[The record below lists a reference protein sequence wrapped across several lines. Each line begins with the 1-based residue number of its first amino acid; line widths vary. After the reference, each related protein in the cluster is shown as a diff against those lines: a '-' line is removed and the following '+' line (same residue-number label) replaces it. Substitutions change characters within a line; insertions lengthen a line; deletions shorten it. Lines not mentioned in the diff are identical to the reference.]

1 VQAPVAKRIA
11 HLVERHGTT
20 ITDEWAWLRDRD
32 DPDTLAYLKAENEYA
47 DAWFEPL
54 APLRDAIFGEIK
66 SRTQET
72 DLTVPVRKGPW
83 WYYRRTVEG
92 LEYPVHCRRPAGA
105 ERNLPPADPVA
116 EPPADEQVLIDENA
130 EALARGDGSYF
141 ELGALEMSPGHSL
154 LAWSYDTDGSEVFRL
169 RFRDL
174 ATGAELADEIERTY
188 PGVAWSN
195 DDRYLFFTRTD
206 AAMRPFQVW
215 RHELGT
221 SSADDVL
228 ILEEPDERFFLSVD
242 LTRSQSWIVIS
253 ADSNTTSEVRLIPA
267 DDPTA
272 EPRLMS
278 ARRDD
283 HEYAVDHWGDRF
295 VILTNDDAEDFRV
308 VTAPLDDP
316 SESNWTELLPHRP
329 GTRVNG
335 VDAFAGHLVVHEW
348 ADATPRLRLLF
359 PDGTQRVPEFDE
371 EVHTVDLGANP
382 EYGASTVRYQYQS
395 LETPATVFE
404 EDVAT
409 GERQALKRQPV
420 PGVELDRYRSR
431 REWATA
437 PDGERVPID
446 VVWRDDTP
454 LDGTAPL
461 VVYAYG
467 SYEASIPATFSVARL
482 SLLDRGVVWALAHP
496 RGGGE
501 LGRRWYREGKLLAK
515 RNTFTDTIACA
526 ERLVSAGYAAAGR
539 VALRGGSAGGLL
551 VGACINLRPDLF
563 ASAVAQVPFVD
574 VMNTMSDPTLP
585 LTVIEWEE
593 WGNPADP
600 EFAEYMASYAP
611 YENVSATEYPALYVT
626 AGLNDPRV
634 SYHEPAKWVAKLRAI
649 TAGVQRQPILLRTE
663 LGAGHAGPSGRY
675 DAWRD
680 EARTLSFLLET
691 LGAGAAPL
699 SGEGSDEGERDEHE
713 VAHD

>member
-1 VQAPVAKRIA
+1 MV
-11 HLVERHGTT
+11 
-20 ITDEWAWLRDRD
+20 TDEWAWLRDRD

-47 DAWFEPL
+47 EAWFEPL
-54 APLRDAIFGEIK
+54 APLRDAIFAEIK

-92 LEYPVHCRRPAGA
+92 LEYPVHCRRPAGD
-105 ERNLPPADPVA
+105 ERTLPAVDPMAD
-116 EPPADEQVLIDENA
+116 PPADEHVLIDENV
-130 EALARGDGSYF
+130 EAAARSDGSYF
-141 ELGALEMSPGHSL
+141 ELGGLEVSPGHTV
-154 LAWSYDTDGSEVFRL
+154 LAWSYDTDGSEVFTL

-174 ATGAELADEIERTY
+174 AGGHDLADEIERTY
-188 PGVAWSN
+188 PGVAWSS
-195 DDRYLFFTRTD
+195 DDRYVFFIRTD

-215 RHELGT
+215 RHEMGG
-221 SSADDVL
+221 SSADDTL
-228 ILEEPDERFFLSVD
+228 ILEEPDERFYLSVE
-242 LTRSQSWIVIS
+242 LTRSRAWIVIS

-267 DDPTA
+267 GDPTA
-272 EPRLMS
+272 EPRLVS

-283 HEYAVDHWGDRF
+283 HEYGVDHWGDRF

-316 SESNWTELLPHRP
+316 SESNWTELLPHRS
-329 GTRVNG
+329 GTRVSG
-335 VDAFAGHLVVHEW
+335 LDAFAGHLVVHEW
-348 ADATPRLRLLF
+348 AEATPRLRLLF
-359 PDGTQRVPEFDE
+359 RDGTQRVPAFEE

-382 EYGASTVRYQYQS
+382 EYETTSVRYQYQS
-395 LETPATVFE
+395 LETPATVIE
-404 EDVAT
+404 EAVAT
-409 GERQALKRQPV
+409 GERQVLKRQPV

-454 LDGTAPL
+454 IDGTAPL
-461 VVYAYG
+461 VLYAYG

-501 LGRRWYREGKLLAK
+501 LGRRWYREGKLLSK

-526 ERLVSAGYAAAGR
+526 EHLLSAGYAAAGR

-551 VGACINLRPDLF
+551 VGACINMRPDLF

-574 VMNTMSDPTLP
+574 VVNTMLDPTLP
-585 LTVIEWEE
+585 LTVLEWEE

-600 EFAEYMASYAP
+600 AYGDYMASYAP
-611 YENVSATEYPALYVT
+611 YENVTATAYPALYVT

-634 SYHEPAKWVAKLRAI
+634 SYHEPAKWVAKLRA
-649 TAGVQRQPILLRTE
+649 TTEGVQQQPILLRTE

-680 EARTLSFLLET
+680 EARTLAFLLKT
-691 LGAGAAPL
+691 LGVRATT
-699 SGEGSDEGERDEHE
+699 
-713 VAHD
+713 